1 VAKERDMS
9 QSQPFEFRSPHG
21 IRKIES
27 QTRSWNGITVRNIV
41 HYPDPG
47 RAWHDISSHET
58 TVAIVLGQVGGYCE
72 SRLNL
77 NRPTPR
83 SRFDVGHTT
92 FVPADMTVW
101 AYTDGLRSVRELRM
115 SFAPKVPESILGD
128 DLDLAKTDTPVLLL
142 YDDKVARCAELLA
155 EECREPSSGG
165 RLYGE
170 SLTTALTAT
179 LFTRRN
185 AQIQRGNGLAPWQLR
200 RVMEYLEAHM
210 TQDISLEEM
219 AKLVGLSQSQFARSF
234 KTSTGMPP
242 YKWSLDARIKRAQE
256 LLLRCREPIA
266 LIALQTGFADQ
277 SHFTKTFRRATGAT
291 PKDWQRSR
299 KL

>member
-1 VAKERDMS
+1 MS
-9 QSQPFEFRSPHG
+9 QSQRFEFRSPHG

-27 QTRSWNGITVRNIV
+27 HTRSWNGITVRNIV

-47 RAWHDISSHET
+47 RAWHDLSSHET
-58 TVAIVLGQVGGYCE
+58 TVAIVLGQTGGYCE

-77 NRPTPR
+77 NRPTLR

-92 FVPADMTVW
+92 FVPAGTTVW

-128 DLDLAKTDTPVLLL
+128 DLDSAKTDTPILLL

-155 EECREPSSGG
+155 EECQEPSSGG

-185 AQIQRGNGLAPWQLR
+185 AIQRGNGLAPWQCVER
-200 RVMEYLEAHM
+200 W
-210 TQDISLEEM
+210 S
-219 AKLVGLSQSQFARSF
+219 
-234 KTSTGMPP
+234 TSKPT
-242 YKWSLDARIKRAQE
+242 
-256 LLLRCREPIA
+256 
-266 LIALQTGFADQ
+266 
-277 SHFTKTFRRATGAT
+277 
-291 PKDWQRSR
+291 
-299 KL
+299 

>member
-1 VAKERDMS
+1 MS

-27 QTRSWNGITVRNIV
+27 HTRSWNGITVRNIV
-41 HYPDPG
+41 HYPHPG
-47 RAWHDISSHET
+47 KAWHDISSHET

-92 FVPADMTVW
+92 FVPADATVW

-128 DLDLAKTDTPVLLL
+128 DLDSEKTDTPVLLL

-155 EECREPSSGG
+155 EECQEPSSGG

-185 AQIQRGNGLAPWQLR
+185 AIQRGNGLAPWQLR
-200 RVMEYLEAHM
+200 RAMEYLEAHM

-242 YKWSLDARIKRAQE
+242 YKWSLYARIKRAQE
-256 LLLRCREPIA
+256 LLLRCSEPIA
-266 LIALQTGFADQ
+266 FIALQMGFADQ

>member
-1 VAKERDMS
+1 MS
-9 QSQPFEFRSPHG
+9 QSQRFEFRSPHG

-47 RAWHDISSHET
+47 KAWHDISSHET

-128 DLDLAKTDTPVLLL
+128 DLDSAKTDTPVLLL

-155 EECREPSSGG
+155 EECQEPSSGG

-185 AQIQRGNGLAPWQLR
+185 AFQRGNGLSPWQLR
-200 RVMEYLEAHM
+200 RAMEYLEAHM

-242 YKWSLDARIKRAQE
+242 YKWSLYARIKRAQE

-266 LIALQTGFADQ
+266 FIALQTGFADQ

>member
-1 VAKERDMS
+1 MS

-27 QTRSWNGITVRNIV
+27 QTRIWNGITVRNIV
-41 HYPDPG
+41 HYPHPG
-47 RAWHDISSHET
+47 KAWHDISSHET

-101 AYTDGLRSVRELRM
+101 AYTDGLRSVRELRL

-128 DLDLAKTDTPVLLL
+128 ELDSAKTDTPVLLL
-142 YDDKVARCAELLA
+142 YDDKMARCAELLA
-155 EECREPSSGG
+155 EECQEPSSGG

-185 AQIQRGNGLAPWQLR
+185 AQIHRASGLARWQLR
-200 RVMEYLEAHM
+200 RAMEYLEAHL

-242 YKWSLDARIKRAQE
+242 YKWFLDARIKRAQE
-256 LLLRCREPIA
+256 LLLRCGEPIA
-266 LIALQTGFADQ
+266 FIALQTGFADQ
-277 SHFTKTFRRATGAT
+277 SHFTKTFRRATCAT
-291 PKDWQRSR
+291 PRDWQRSR

>member
-1 VAKERDMS
+1 MS

-27 QTRSWNGITVRNIV
+27 QTRSWNGITVRDIV

-83 SRFDVGHTT
+83 SRFDVGHAT

-128 DLDLAKTDTPVLLL
+128 DLDSAKTDTPVLLL

-155 EECREPSSGG
+155 EECQEPSSGG

-234 KTSTGMPP
+234 KISTGMPP

-256 LLLRCREPIA
+256 LLSVGKESIA
-266 LIALQTGFADQ
+266 FIALQTGFADQ

>member
-1 VAKERDMS
+1 MS

-41 HYPDPG
+41 HYPDVG
-47 RAWHDISSHET
+47 KAWHDISSHET

-72 SRLNL
+72 PRLNL
-77 NRPTPR
+77 KRPTLR
-83 SRFDVGHTT
+83 SRFDAGHTT
-92 FVPADMTVW
+92 FVPAGMTVW
-101 AYTDGLRSVRELRM
+101 GYTDGLQSVRELRM

-128 DLDLAKTDTPVLLL
+128 DLDSAKTDTPVLLL
-142 YDDKVARCAELLA
+142 YDDKMARCAELLA
-155 EECREPSSGG
+155 EECQEPSSGG

-185 AQIQRGNGLAPWQLR
+185 AQIQRASGLARWQLR
-200 RVMEYLEAHM
+200 RAMEYLEAHM

-266 LIALQTGFADQ
+266 FIALQTGFADQ

>member
-1 VAKERDMS
+1 
-9 QSQPFEFRSPHG
+9 
-21 IRKIES
+21 
-27 QTRSWNGITVRNIV
+27 VRNIV

-47 RAWHDISSHET
+47 KAWHDISSHET
-58 TVAIVLGQVGGYCE
+58 TVAIVLGQIGGYCE

-92 FVPADMTVW
+92 FVPAGMTVW
-101 AYTDGLRSVRELRM
+101 GYTDGLQSVRELRM

-128 DLDLAKTDTPVLLL
+128 DLDSAKTDTPVLLL
-142 YDDKVARCAELLA
+142 YDDTMARCAELLA
-155 EECREPSSGG
+155 EECQEPSSGG

-185 AQIQRGNGLAPWQLR
+185 AQIQRASGLARWQLR
-200 RVMEYLEAHM
+200 RAMEYLEAHM

-219 AKLVGLSQSQFARSF
+219 AKLVGLSQSRFAQSF
-234 KTSTGMPP
+234 KISTGMPP

-266 LIALQTGFADQ
+266 FIALQTGFADQ

>member
-1 VAKERDMS
+1 MS

-41 HYPDPG
+41 HYHEHG

-115 SFAPKVPESILGD
+115 SLAPKVPESILGD
-128 DLDLAKTDTPVLLL
+128 DLDSAKTDTPVLLL

-155 EECREPSSGG
+155 EECQEPSSGG

-185 AQIQRGNGLAPWQLR
+185 AQIQRGKGLAPWQLR
-200 RVMEYLEAHM
+200 RAMEYLEVHM

-256 LLLRCREPIA
+256 LLLRCREPVA
-266 LIALQTGFADQ
+266 VIALQTGFADQ

>member
-1 VAKERDMS
+1 MS

-27 QTRSWNGITVRNIV
+27 QTHSWNGITVRNIV
-41 HYPDPG
+41 HYPHPG
-47 RAWHDISSHET
+47 KAWHDISSHET

-92 FVPADMTVW
+92 FVPADTTVW

-128 DLDLAKTDTPVLLL
+128 DLDSAKTETPVLLL
-142 YDDKVARCAELLA
+142 YDAKVARCAQLLA
-155 EECREPSSGG
+155 EECQGPSSGG

-185 AQIQRGNGLAPWQLR
+185 AQMQRGNGLAPWQLR
-200 RVMEYLEAHM
+200 RAMEYLEEHM

-256 LLLRCREPIA
+256 LLLRCSEPIA
-266 LIALQTGFADQ
+266 GIALQTGFADQ

>member
-1 VAKERDMS
+1 MS

-27 QTRSWNGITVRNIV
+27 HTRSWNGITVRNIV
-41 HYPDPG
+41 HYPHPG
-47 RAWHDISSHET
+47 KAWHDISSHET

-92 FVPADMTVW
+92 FVPADATVW

-128 DLDLAKTDTPVLLL
+128 DLDSEKTDTPILLL

-155 EECREPSSGG
+155 EECQEPSTGG

-185 AQIQRGNGLAPWQLR
+185 AIQRGNGLSPWQLR
-200 RVMEYLEAHM
+200 RAMEYLEAHM
-210 TQDISLEEM
+210 TRDISLEEM
-219 AKLVGLSQSQFARSF
+219 ARLVGLSQSQFARSF

-256 LLLRCREPIA
+256 LLLRCSEPIA
-266 LIALQTGFADQ
+266 GIALQTGFADQ